1 MEHGLWTLIQLS
13 LAGSLLALAVL
24 AVTRLFRGKISRTGA
39 YYLWLLVLLRL
50 ILPVGLPGVSLSPLP
65 QEAPTLDRSAWT
77 AAQAPVS
84 VQT

>member
-50 ILPVGLPGVSLSPLP
+50 ILHVLLCTALLL
-65 QEAPTLDRSAWT
+65 TLGTSKHRNYCCLFLW
-77 AAQAPVS
+77 P
-84 VQT
+84 

>member
-39 YYLWLLVLLRL
+39 TTCGCWSSCGSSCLWACR
-50 ILPVGLPGVSLSPLP
+50 GSS
-65 QEAPTLDRSAWT
+65 
-77 AAQAPVS
+77 
-84 VQT
+84 